1 MTRERDTFTALEE
14 VPVVMNAADLA
25 KFLGI
30 SKANAYTLM
39 HSVGFPTLRIGSRML
54 VERRK
59 FFDWLDKQ
67 PHDDCTY
74 CV

>member
-39 HSVGFPTLRIGSRML
+39 HSVGFPTLQIGSRML